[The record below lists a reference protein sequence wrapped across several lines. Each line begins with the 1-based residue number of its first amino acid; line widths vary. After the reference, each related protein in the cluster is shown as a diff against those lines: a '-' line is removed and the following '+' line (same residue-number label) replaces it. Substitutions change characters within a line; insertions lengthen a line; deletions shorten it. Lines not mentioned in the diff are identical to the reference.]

1 MISLSY
7 CYLNSEVQGVV
18 RSHWRR
24 WMMVRRVGREVD
36 RMAVGSSSSFLH
48 LQSSRVGTGS
58 SIYAGTSLSEMN
70 VPSPKPIQ
78 TQNNKSI
85 HHTHL

>member
-24 WMMVRRVGREVD
+24 WMMVRRVEREVN
-36 RMAVGSSSSFLH
+36 RMAVGSTSSFLH
-48 LQSSRVGTGS
+48 CQYSRVGTGS

-70 VPSPKPIQ
+70 VPSPKPHQ
-78 TQNNKSI
+78 PQNNKNI
-85 HHTHL
+85 HHTNL

>member
-1 MISLSY
+1 MQGVMISLSY

-36 RMAVGSSSSFLH
+36 RMYNSNSEQYANT
-48 LQSSRVGTGS
+48 QSSR
-58 SIYAGTSLSEMN
+58 LN
-70 VPSPKPIQ
+70 SPKVSFEI
-78 TQNNKSI
+78 TV
-85 HHTHL
+85 TFYL